1 MTNCK
6 TYPILIIALLVVCLP
21 VFAADSVDGAAAKGL
36 EIAIESK
43 ARDLGWKDSQ
53 GNLKMILK
61 NQHGQTSTRELH
73 IKTLEQENDGD
84 KALTVFDSPKDVK
97 GTSFLS
103 FSHANVD
110 DEQWL
115 YLPALKRVK
124 RISSR
129 NKTGSFMGSEF
140 SFEDMTSFEVEKFD
154 YSYLRDEMVD
164 GQDCYVLDNFP
175 KDKNSGYSHR
185 VTYTDKNE
193 YRLRKVEFYDRK
205 NELLKTLTMS
215 NFTLH
220 KDKYWRPGE
229 LHMVNHQSG
238 KSTELSWDAYEIGVN
253 LDENDFNK
261 NALKRAR

>member
-1 MTNCK
+1 MTHCR
-6 TYPILIIALLVVCLP
+6 TYQILFITLLIVCLP
-21 VFAADSVDGAAAKGL
+21 VFAVEGTDDAATRGL
-36 EIAIESK
+36 EIATESK

-103 FSHANVD
+103 FSHASVD

-129 NKTGSFMGSEF
+129 NKTGSFMSSEF

-154 YSYLRDEMVD
+154 YAYLRDEEVD
-164 GQDCYVLDNFP
+164 GADCYVLDNFP

-185 VTYTDKNE
+185 VTYIDKDE

-205 NELLKTLTMS
+205 DVLLKTLTMTKFS
-215 NFTLH
+215 LH
-220 KDKYWRPGE
+220 KDKYWRPME

-238 KSTELSWDAYEIGVN
+238 KSTLLSWHEYHIGSDLN
-253 LDENDFNK
+253 EKDFNK

>member
-1 MTNCK
+1 MTHCK
-6 TYPILIIALLVVCLP
+6 TYYILFITLLVLSLP
-21 VFAADSVDGAAAKGL
+21 VYAGDRIEDAAARGL
-36 EIAIESK
+36 EIATESK

-61 NQHGQTSTRELH
+61 NQHGQSSTRELH
-73 IKTLEQENDGD
+73 IKTLEQDNDGD

-103 FSHANVD
+103 FSHANQD

-154 YSYLRDEMVD
+154 YAYLRDDQVD
-164 GQDCYVLDNFP
+164 GVDWLCVGQFSQRQKLRLLAPSNL
-175 KDKNSGYSHR
+175 HR
-185 VTYTDKNE
+185 
-193 YRLRKVEFYDRK
+193 
-205 NELLKTLTMS
+205 
-215 NFTLH
+215 
-220 KDKYWRPGE
+220 
-229 LHMVNHQSG
+229 
-238 KSTELSWDAYEIGVN
+238 
-253 LDENDFNK
+253 
-261 NALKRAR
+261 